1 MKSIILK
8 RVEERL
14 RREVQL
20 PQSDR
25 TCSYNSQSKRLVG
38 MMVLYSHFGEGY
50 SSSLSLLGFFG
61 GVCTTSRDSM
71 S

>member
-8 RVEERL
+8 RVERHL
-14 RREVQL
+14 RREAQL

-25 TCSYNSQSKRLVG
+25 TCSYGSQSKCLVG
-38 MMVLYSHFGEGY
+38 MTLLYSHFREDY
-50 SSSLSLLGFFG
+50 SSPPSRLGFLG